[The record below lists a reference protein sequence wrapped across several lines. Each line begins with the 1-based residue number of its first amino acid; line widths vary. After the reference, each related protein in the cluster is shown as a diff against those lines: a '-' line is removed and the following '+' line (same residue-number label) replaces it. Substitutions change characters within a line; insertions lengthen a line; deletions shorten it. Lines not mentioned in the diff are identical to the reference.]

1 MTPTPE
7 RPFQQS
13 RAFLPLITEA
23 GRAAVE
29 PAANCP
35 REEQSHTSRLAALTP
50 ASLVARGG
58 LLFTG
63 ARYER

>member
-7 RPFQQS
+7 HPFQQS

-50 ASLVARGG
+50 ASLLARGAFIHRSA
-58 LLFTG
+58 L
-63 ARYER
+63 